1 MFFRLKTWVLDH
13 EKDLL
18 LGIFIALIATIS
30 FALGYLTAQENTK
43 APIVIEK
50 VDK

>member
-1 MFFRLKTWVLDH
+1 LEH

-18 LGIFIALIATIS
+18 LGFFIALIATIS
-30 FALGYLTAQENTK
+30 FALGYLVAKENSK

-50 VDK
+50 AIL